1 MWPTGAEAA
10 ALRTM
15 ADSKVTRPI
24 ALLLLVL
31 LMAGAPGC
39 QTDRDGVSVDV
50 SAALEVYRDQV
61 DRKPDRAEL
70 EGMIARLPPE
80 QLNDLGVLYER
91 EGRLEE
97 AAWAYQHAIWR
108 DPRYAQ
114 GYVNLGNV
122 LRQQGK
128 PEEASLRYRQAMAAD
143 PGCFEA
149 ANNFAD
155 LCAEQGQCLDE
166 AVARLAP
173 LLEEAG
179 PHRPFGLDTLGRLYY
194 LQGNH
199 ERALDVFE
207 RALEEAPSDQPSL
220 QATIHLHLAD
230 TLEAVGRVEECE
242 AHRAAARGIQGQTA
256 PGPSGP
262 EERESN

>member
-1 MWPTGAEAA
+1 M
-10 ALRTM
+10 
-15 ADSKVTRPI
+15 
-24 ALLLLVL
+24 

-39 QTDRDGVSVDV
+39 ETDRDGVTVDV

-61 DRKPDRAEL
+61 DRKPSRAQL

-80 QLNDLGVLYER
+80 QLVDLGVLYER

-97 AAWAYQHAIWR
+97 AAWAYQHAVWR

-114 GYVNLGNV
+114 AYVNLGNV

-128 PEEASLRYRQAMAAD
+128 PQEAGLRYRQAMAAD
-143 PGCFEA
+143 PKCFEA

-166 AVARLAP
+166 AVERLEP
-173 LLEEAG
+173 LLQEAG
-179 PHRPFGLDTLGRLYY
+179 PYRPFGLDTLGRLYH
-194 LQGNH
+194 LQGDH
-199 ERALDVFE
+199 ERALEVFE
-207 RALEEAPSDQPSL
+207 KALEEAPSDQLSL

-230 TLEAVGRVEECE
+230 ALKAVGRLAESE
-242 AHRAAARGIQGQTA
+242 AHEAAARGIQEQMA
-256 PGPSGP
+256 SAPSGP
-262 EERESN
+262 GEEESN